1 MTFRQAEEYLL
12 SLELFGMRFGLDR
25 MHRVMTVMGLPQRR
39 FASIHVV
46 GTNGK
51 SSTVRFCAA
60 ILERHGLRTGSYT
73 SPHLGSFRERI
84 EVGEEP
90 VPEADFAA
98 AVTRAAQAAEL
109 VNRTAEPD
117 DQVTQFEALTAAA
130 YHELARRGVE
140 VAVIEAGLGG
150 RFDATNVIP
159 SKVQVITSV
168 GLEHTRW
175 LGPTL
180 KDIAEEKLAVVR
192 DHGTLVTGALDE
204 ESGEVARRTAA
215 ARSATL
221 VAVGP
226 AEGGAPADGDRFA
239 PGSGHAP
246 ARADRFAPADLGL
259 ALRAA
264 GRFQRGNF
272 AIAAAAAEAFLGRP
286 LDPAALEA
294 AARETTIPG
303 RVEIVAH
310 DPLTVYDGAHNPAGA
325 RALAESLGDV
335 LGARRPR
342 VAVIGVL
349 EDKDAAAMLAQLLP
363 HVDQAVYTRSQNPRS
378 LSPATLA
385 SLAEK
390 LGGPPGVTVSEPRA
404 AVGHARSLAGRGGAV
419 LATGSIY
426 LIADLVRDRPGVRAS
441 SI

>member
-1 MTFRQAEEYLL
+1 VLRGLTAGTLGGVTFRQAEEYLL

-25 MHRVMTVMGLPQRR
+25 MHRLMTVLGLPQRR
-39 FASIHVV
+39 FASIHIV

-84 EVGEEP
+84 EVAEEP

-98 AVTRAAQAAEL
+98 AVARAAQAAEL
-109 VNRTAEPD
+109 VDRTAEPD
-117 DQVTQFEALTAAA
+117 DAVTQFEALTAAA

-140 VAVIEAGLGG
+140 VAVVEAGLGG

-159 SKVQVITSV
+159 SKVQVLTSV

-180 KDIAEEKLAVVR
+180 SDIAAEKLAVVG
-192 DHGTLVTGALDE
+192 DHGTLVAGELDP
-204 ESGEVARRTAA
+204 ESLAVAERVVRD
-215 ARSATL
+215 RSATF
-221 VAVGP
+221 VT
-226 AEGGAPADGDRFA
+226 
-239 PGSGHAP
+239 
-246 ARADRFAPADLGL
+246 ADRDPGVG
-259 ALRAA
+259 LRAP

-272 AIAAAAAEAFLGRP
+272 ALAAAAAEAFLGRP
-286 LDPAALEA
+286 LDRVALEA
-294 AARETTIPG
+294 AAAETTIPG
-303 RVEIVAH
+303 RVEIVSTA
-310 DPLTVYDGAHNPAGA
+310 PLTVYDGAHNPAGA
-325 RALAESLGDV
+325 HALAESLDDV
-335 LGARRPR
+335 LGERRPR
-342 VAVIGVL
+342 VAVVGVL
-349 EDKDAAAMLAQLLP
+349 EDKDAAAMLGELLP
-363 HVDQAVYTRSQNPRS
+363 HVDLAVYTRSKNPRS

-390 LGGPPGVTVSEPRA
+390 LDGPPAETVADPRQ
-404 AVGHARSLAGRGGAV
+404 AVAHARSLAGPGGSV

-426 LIADLVRDRPGVRAS
+426 LIADLVRADPSARAS

>member
-25 MHRVMTVMGLPQRR
+25 MHRLMTVLGLPQRR

-84 EVGEEP
+84 EVGEKP
-90 VPEADFAA
+90 VAEADFAA
-98 AVTRAAQAAEL
+98 AVARAAQAAEL

-159 SKVQVITSV
+159 SKVQVLTSV

-180 KDIAEEKLAVVR
+180 RDIAEEKLDVVR
-192 DHGTLVTGALDE
+192 DHATLVTGELDA
-204 ESGEVARRTAA
+204 ESRAVAERVARERH
-215 ARSATL
+215 ATL
-221 VAVGP
+221 VAVDP
-226 AEGGAPADGDRFA
+226 AGAGDLAHADAG
-239 PGSGHAP
+239 
-246 ARADRFAPADLGL
+246 RFAPADLGL
-259 ALRAA
+259 ALRAP

-286 LDPAALEA
+286 LDAAAVES

-303 RVEIVAH
+303 RVEIVAD

-335 LGARRPR
+335 FGERRPR

-349 EDKDAAAMLAQLLP
+349 EDKDAAAMLGALLP
-363 HVDQAVYTRSQNPRS
+363 HVDRAVYTRSRNPRA

-385 SLAEK
+385 SLAGQ
-390 LGGPPGVTVSEPRA
+390 LGGPPAETVADPRA
-404 AVGHARSLAGRGGAV
+404 AVAHARSLAGPEGAV
-419 LATGSIY
+419 VATGSIY
-426 LIADLVRDRPGVRAS
+426 LVADLVRADPSARAS
-441 SI
+441 SL

>member
-1 MTFRQAEEYLL
+1 VTFRQAEEYLL

-25 MHRVMTVMGLPQRR
+25 MHRLMTVLGLPQRR

-98 AVTRAAQAAEL
+98 AVARAAQAAEL

-150 RFDATNVIP
+150 RFDATTVIP

-192 DHGTLVTGALDE
+192 DHGTLVTGQLDE
-204 ESGEVARRTAA
+204 ESRAVAERTVELRRSTLVQ
-215 ARSATL
+215 ARSD
-221 VAVGP
+221 V
-226 AEGGAPADGDRFA
+226 
-239 PGSGHAP
+239 
-246 ARADRFAPADLGL
+246 GL
-259 ALRAA
+259 ALRAP

-272 AIAAAAAEAFLGRP
+272 AIAAAAAEAFLGHP
-286 LDPAALEA
+286 LDPASLRA

-325 RALAESLGDV
+325 HALAESLGDV
-335 LGARRPR
+335 LGDRRPR

-349 EDKDAAAMLAQLLP
+349 EDKDAAAMLAELLP
-363 HVDQAVYTRSQNPRS
+363 HFDHAVYTRSQNPRS
-378 LSPATLA
+378 LSPGTLV

-390 LGGPPGVTVSEPRA
+390 LGGPRAETVADPHA
-404 AVGHARSLAGRGGAV
+404 AVGRARALAGRGGAV
-419 LATGSIY
+419 VAAGSIY

-441 SI
+441 SL

>member
-25 MHRVMTVMGLPQRR
+25 MHRLMTVLGLPQRR

-98 AVTRAAQAAEL
+98 AVARAAQAAEL

-192 DHGTLVTGALDE
+192 DHGTLVTGELDE
-204 ESGEVARRTAA
+204 VSRAVAERIASD
-215 ARSATL
+215 RSATL

-226 AEGGAPADGDRFA
+226 AEGCAPAQGA
-239 PGSGHAP
+239 
-246 ARADRFAPADLGL
+246 RFAPADLGL
-259 ALRAA
+259 ALRAP

-272 AIAAAAAEAFLGRP
+272 AIAAAAAEAFRGRP
-286 LDPAALEA
+286 LDPAALRA

-310 DPLTVYDGAHNPAGA
+310 YPLTVYDGAHNPAGA
-325 RALAESLGDV
+325 HALAESLGDV
-335 LGARRPR
+335 LGERRPR
-342 VAVIGVL
+342 VAVIAVL
-349 EDKDAAAMLAQLLP
+349 EDKDAAAMLSELIP
-363 HVDQAVYTRSQNPRS
+363 HFDHTVYTRSQNPRS
-378 LSPATLA
+378 LSPATLV

-390 LGGPPGVTVSEPRA
+390 LGGPPAETVSDPRT
-404 AVGHARSLAGRGGAV
+404 AVRRARALAGRGGAV
-419 LATGSIY
+419 VAAGSIY
-426 LIADLVRDRPGVRAS
+426 LVADLVRGRPGVRAS
-441 SI
+441 SL